1 MNTDT
6 FTGCIDGGDGRDGR
20 RHRKCRQ
27 KRDGFGKGRH
37 DVVWERVKS
46 VFCEE
51 EKKEKSCLF
60 CLHKIYFYDTMFS
73 MRRLHA

>member
-37 DVVWERVKS
+37 DDVVWGKRKR
-46 VFCEE
+46 
-51 EKKEKSCLF
+51 KEKSLVCILF
-60 CLHKIYFYDTMFS
+60 AQNLF
-73 MRRLHA
+73 L